1 MPVPTTTK
9 HGARSRFKSTMAIEN
24 AVATPE
30 KGEQETIK
38 RRTRRRKFRHLVG
51 NLKISSI
58 AWAKKIERR
67 PVS

>member
-9 HGARSRFKSTMAIEN
+9 HGARSQSTMAIEN

-30 KGEQETIK
+30 KAEQETIK

-51 NLKISSI
+51 SFKISSI